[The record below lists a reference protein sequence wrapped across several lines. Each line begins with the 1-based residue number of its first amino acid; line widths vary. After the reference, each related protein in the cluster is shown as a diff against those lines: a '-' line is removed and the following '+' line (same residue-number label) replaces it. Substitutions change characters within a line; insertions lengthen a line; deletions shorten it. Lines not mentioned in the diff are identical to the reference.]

1 MPSENNLLTA
11 ETIPSTAGE
20 ASVTP
25 DTFSSV
31 SGPTP
36 ASAVNSD
43 RHMIIDG
50 KICAKKIL

>member
-1 MPSENNLLTA
+1 MTA

-36 ASAVNSD
+36 VSAVNSD